1 MLGNNSCGVH
11 SVMSQFYGYGSRTS
25 DNTESI
31 TIVTYDGLKMQVGAT
46 SDELYQQI
54 QREGGR
60 KAEIYKKLR
69 DLRDRYADLIR
80 EKFPNIPRRVSGYNL
95 PELLPENGFN
105 IARALVGSESTCVTI
120 TEATMKLVTKP
131 AARSLVVLGYPD
143 IYEAGRDVPEILKF
157 KPIGLEGID
166 ELLIGY
172 MKKKGLHEKY
182 IPLLPDGD
190 GWLLVEFG
198 ADTRE
203 EADKKAQEIITALQ
217 ERESPPSMKT
227 FGSPEEEHELWTI
240 RESGLGATAW
250 VPGERMSVPG
260 WEDSA
265 VAPEYVGD
273 YLKELKSLFNK
284 YGYNPSLYG
293 HFG

>member
-1 MLGNNSCGVH
+1 
-11 SVMSQFYGYGSRTS
+11 MSQFYGYGSRTS